1 MWVRTTVYA
10 AIALVVLIGVAA
22 CTSETTTRQDGQQ
35 GDGAALFAE
44 NCARCHGVAA
54 DGTNMGPPLV
64 HRLYEPGHHPDF
76 SFQSAVKN
84 GVIAHHWNFGDMPPV
99 AGLSEDDVAQIVA
112 YVRELQRE
120 GGIIR

>member
-22 CTSETTTRQDGQQ
+22 CTSETTRQDGQQ